1 MRARKD
7 KKHILPSILERG
19 WGMGLLLT
27 LLFLAA
33 CHDDDGPDAPDPG
46 PESMVWTVDVLGGGA
61 VETDDEGN
69 VYFERTATF
78 GSLRLKIQGYDAQRD
93 STVKVTLA
101 EGGEWLTLETDTLG
115 TEGILSLSTT
125 DNNGDS
131 QRTATLVFTAANGE
145 PPLSATLT
153 VRQHSRADADSNGGN
168 AKEDLYV
175 GYGYD
180 IFKALDNPMSVR
192 TKTPIIDLDKLRAAG
207 SAATYEPLHD
217 SRLSRTEMKYIASTS
232 LAVYAEELT
241 SEQTTSSLKL
251 NGCKVDCDLAT
262 SLTTSS
268 SSHEQNYGR
277 GAMVKTVASRVIDK
291 AALLHLREL
300 GRTPYSDAFF
310 KRVNSLL
317 TLKDTKPA
325 SLAEEVTKTLEEFGT
340 HIVLQADLGGRI
352 DYTFTMEK
360 TGTFYVN
367 DVMKAEI
374 DFTMG
379 RLTESDRTAQSNQA
393 VSSVKNADGAI
404 KVVGGSEATRRQ
416 MLYDIARLGK
426 TSQLPP
432 DHVTAWLASIDYDE
446 RAIATGDIDVIN
458 FELMPIW
465 DLVPSELRLDFLNA
479 TLRMAERPDCKVS
492 DEKLGTDLYTIDCTR
507 KDLFD
512 FSNVKDNG
520 SLCRIL
526 YLKSGDGEGTPVLQ
540 VCSEYVPKIRTD
552 QRVTVAYPIY
562 KRKIRMNE
570 GLFLGDGIHQ
580 PAFVGFGNSE
590 CFVAP
595 ISDLKCTDI
604 IQQICYV
611 NGSLSLSSPGIKFI
625 SEDSRNRTVKDD
637 VFYFRSS
644 PVTYCQPIVKIGSN
658 FWTRQDIY
666 YKMGLAVSANNDRT
680 VDVVKDKV
688 LYARFWHDLGRG
700 TATPN
705 KWLWAYD
712 PNTMFDGNPNMKWYF
727 PKGTEVKAL
736 HEFLGFNPK
745 ALFKGQVSGF
755 NAEFNGYYGG
765 YDIVNKKGT
774 DEVTI
779 RYKGQL
785 NVFAT
790 RNTKSDYDATLLVL
804 DKDYRLYEADNGP
817 TGSWCENYYPVRP
830 VRGYMFNYPTLG
842 NIKDFEDK
850 YK

>member
-192 TKTPIIDLDKLRAAG
+192 TKTPIIDLEKLRAAG

-232 LAVYAEELT
+232 LAEYAEELT
-241 SEQTTSSLKL
+241 SEQTTSSLKI

-262 SLTTSS
+262 SLTANGTSL
-268 SSHEQNYGR
+268 EQNYGR

-340 HIVLQADLGGRI
+340 HIVMQADLGGRI
-352 DYTFTMEK
+352 DYTFTVEK
-360 TGTFYVN
+360 SGTFYVN
-367 DVMKAEI
+367 DLMKVEI

-379 RLTESDRTAQSNQA
+379 RMSEAQRNSRYMRE
-393 VSSVKNADGAI
+393 VSSSKSANGAI
-404 KVVGGSEATRRQ
+404 KVVGGSEATRQQ
-416 MLYDIARLGK
+416 MQYDIARLGK

-432 DHVTAWLASIDYDE
+432 NHVTAWLASIDYDE
-446 RAIATGDIDVIN
+446 RAVAAGDIDVIN
-458 FELMPIW
+458 FELMPVW

-492 DEKLGTDLYTIDCTR
+492 DEKLGTDLYSIDCTR

-526 YLKSGDGEGTPVLQ
+526 YLRSGDGEGTPVLQ

-562 KRKIRMNE
+562 KRKIRLNE

-580 PAFVGFGNSE
+580 PAFVGFGDGE

-595 ISDLKCTDI
+595 VSDMKCTDI

-611 NGSLSLSSPGIKFI
+611 NGSLSISTPGIKFI

-637 VFYFRSS
+637 VFYF
-644 PVTYCQPIVKIGSN
+644 TYADTYQHPIVKIGSS
-658 FWTRQDIY
+658 FWTRRDINHE
-666 YKMGLAVSANNDRT
+666 MGFT
-680 VDVVKDKV
+680 VDPEDSSAPYDDYIEDGV
-688 LYARFWHDLGRG
+688 LYTRFDHELNEWIQDYNVWTWGY
-700 TATPN
+700 A
-705 KWLWAYD
+705 
-712 PNTMFDGNPNMKWYF
+712 PNTMYAGEPNTKWYLPSADDVRNLYAF
-727 PKGTEVKAL
+727 M
-736 HEFLGFNPK
+736 GFNPK

-755 NAEFNGYYGG
+755 NAQFNGYYGLHDIIHNTTFSEG
-765 YDIVNKKGT
+765 YELV
-774 DEVTI
+774 
-779 RYKGQL
+779 RYKGEKQF
-785 NVFAT
+785 FAT
-790 RNTKSDYDATLLVL
+790 RNTFGTDAVLMVL
-804 DKDYRLYEADNGP
+804 DKNYELTLYEAVGDWY
-817 TGSWCENYYPVRP
+817 TDCYPVRAA
-830 VRGYMFNYPTLG
+830 RGYMFDYPTL
-842 NIKDFEDK
+842 KDIENNT
-850 YK
+850 Y

>member
-1 MRARKD
+1 V
-7 KKHILPSILERG
+7 
-19 WGMGLLLT
+19 GLHVVGLHVVG
-27 LLFLAA
+27 LLFLFLLTA
-33 CHDDDGPDAPDPG
+33 CHDDDGPDGPDPG
-46 PESMVWTVDVLGGGA
+46 PEAAAWTVDVLGGGA

-93 STVKVTLA
+93 STVKVALA
-101 EGGEWLTLETDTLG
+101 EGSEWLTLETDTLSN
-115 TEGILSLSTT
+115 EGILSLATT
-125 DNNGDS
+125 DNNGES

-192 TKTPIIDLDKLRAAG
+192 TKTPIIDLEKLRAAG
-207 SAATYEPLHD
+207 SSTTYEPLHD

-241 SEQTTSSLKL
+241 KEQTTSSLDIG
-251 NGCKVDCDLAT
+251 GCKVDCDLAT
-262 SLTTSS
+262 SLTVSGTRE
-268 SSHEQNYGR
+268 EQNYGR

-300 GRTPYSDAFF
+300 GRTPFSDAFF

-317 TLKDTKPA
+317 TLKDINPA
-325 SLAEEVTKTLEEFGT
+325 SLAEEVMKTLEEFGT
-340 HIVLQADLGGRI
+340 HIVMQADLGGRI
-352 DYTFTMEK
+352 DYTFTVEK
-360 TGTFYVN
+360 SGTFYVN
-367 DVMKAEI
+367 DLMKVEI

-379 RLTESDRTAQSNQA
+379 RLTESDRTAKYDQE
-393 VSSVKNADGAI
+393 VSSTKSADGAI
-404 KVVGGSEATRRQ
+404 KVVGGSEATRQQ
-416 MLYDIARLGK
+416 MQYDIARLGK

-432 DHVTAWLASIDYDE
+432 EHVTAWLASIDYDD
-446 RAIATGDIDVIN
+446 RAIAAGDIDVIN
-458 FELMPIW
+458 FELMPVW

-492 DEKLGTDLYTIDCTR
+492 DEKLGSDLYTIDCTR

-526 YLKSGDGEGTPVLQ
+526 YLRSGDGEGTPVLQ

-580 PAFVGFGNSE
+580 PAFVGFGGQE

-611 NGSLSLSSPGIKFI
+611 NGSLSISTPGIKFI

-637 VFYFRSS
+637 VFYFTSGNNHF
-644 PVTYCQPIVKIGSN
+644 TPIVKVGSR
-658 FWTRQDIY
+658 FWTRRDINHEMDFCADNEDWDSDSEEY
-666 YKMGLAVSANNDRT
+666 LVNG
-680 VDVVKDKV
+680 V
-688 LYARFWHDLGRG
+688 LYARYYYDLQHW
-700 TATPN
+700 TEEYV
-705 KWLWAYD
+705 KWIWGYA
-712 PNTMFDGNPNMKWYF
+712 PNTMFPDNPNMKWYL
-727 PKGTEVKAL
+727 PTADDAKDLYA
-736 HEFLGFNPK
+736 FLGFNTK
-745 ALFKGQVSGF
+745 ALFTGQVSGY
-755 NAEFNGYYGG
+755 NAQFNGYYGIH
-765 YDIVNKKGT
+765 DFVNKRSFNDGKMA
-774 DEVTI
+774 V

-785 NVFAT
+785 NIQAT
-790 RNTKSDYDATLLVL
+790 RHAEKDRQPVIMVLKPDYTLTLEQATG
-804 DKDYRLYEADNGP
+804 DFHDDFF
-817 TGSWCENYYPVRP
+817 PVRP
-830 VRGYMFNYPTLG
+830 VRCYMFNYPTLQEI
-842 NIKDFEDK
+842 NSNLE
-850 YK
+850 